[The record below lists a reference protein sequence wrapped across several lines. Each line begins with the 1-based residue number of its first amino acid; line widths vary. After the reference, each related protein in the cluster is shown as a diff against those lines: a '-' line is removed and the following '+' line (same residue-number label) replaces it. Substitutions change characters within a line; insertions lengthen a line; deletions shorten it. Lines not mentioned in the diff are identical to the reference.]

1 MRNIGRNTEHA
12 STASR
17 RDAILVKK
25 NYTLYRETEII
36 SDNTKTGPNGEDAG
50 EMVINVGPQHP
61 ATHGVLHLVITLQG
75 ETIKKMEPHLGYI
88 HRSIE
93 KMCESLSYRQFIYV
107 TSRMDYLSAHINN
120 HACAM
125 CVEKGLQIEIPPRAQ
140 VIRVLMGELTRVAS
154 HELWWGALAMDVG
167 AFTPFF
173 YAFRERETIN
183 DIMEETCGARLT
195 MNYMVPGGVMYD
207 LHPNFQQ
214 RVKDFI
220 KLFKSKIDE
229 YDDLVTGNIIFQN
242 RTKGI
247 GVISKEDAIS
257 FGCTG
262 PVGRGSGVHCDI
274 RKLYPYEVYDKV
286 QFEEIIE
293 TAGDSFARYLVR
305 IKEMR
310 QSIHIIEQLIDNIP
324 EGDFQA
330 KTKAVLKLP
339 KGEFYSRV
347 ETARGELGVYIVSEG
362 GTTPYR
368 IKFRSPGFSNLSA
381 LEHMVRGSKIGDLM
395 ATMGTLDL
403 VIPDI
408 DR

>member
-1 MRNIGRNTEHA
+1 MEMVLKERK
-12 STASR
+12 S
-17 RDAILVKK
+17 KM
-25 NYTLYRETEII
+25 YRETQII
-36 SDNTKTGPNGEDAG
+36 KDSPEVLPLGKDLGGAG
-50 EMVINVGPQHP
+50 DLIINVGPQHP
-61 ATHGVLHLVITLQG
+61 ATHGVLHLVITLNG
-75 ETIKKMEPHLGYI
+75 ETIKKVEPHLGFI

-93 KMCESLSYRQFIYV
+93 KMCESLTYRQFIYV

-120 HACAM
+120 HACAL
-125 CVEKGLQIEIPPRAQ
+125 CVEKGLQIEIPSRAQ
-140 VIRVLMGELTRVAS
+140 VIRVLMDELTRIAS
-154 HELWWGALAMDVG
+154 HELWWGAMAMDLG

-173 YAFRERETIN
+173 HAFRERETIN

-195 MNYMVPGGVMYD
+195 MNYMVPGGVMAD
-207 LHPNFQQ
+207 IHPNFQK

-220 KLFKSKIDE
+220 QLYKSKIDE
-229 YDDLVTGNIIFQN
+229 YDELVTGNIIFQN
-242 RTKGI
+242 RMKGV
-247 GVISKEDAIS
+247 GFLSAEDAIS
-257 FGCTG
+257 YGCTG
-262 PVGRGSGVHCDI
+262 PTARGSGVSCDI
-274 RKLYPYEVYDKV
+274 RKLYPYEVYNKV
-286 QFEEIIE
+286 EFDEILE
-293 TAGDSFARYLVR
+293 TGCDSFARYIVR
-305 IKEMR
+305 IKEMQ
-310 QSIHIIEQLIDNIP
+310 QSIKIIEQLIDNIP

-381 LEHMVRGSKIGDLM
+381 LDHMIRGGKIGDLI
-395 ATMGTLDL
+395 AAMGTLDL

>member
-1 MRNIGRNTEHA
+1 MYAEAEIKNLIAQTE
-12 STASR
+12 
-17 RDAILVKK
+17 K
-25 NYTLYRETEII
+25 TEE
-36 SDNTKTGPNGEDAG
+36 GEL
-50 EMVINVGPQHP
+50 VINVGPQHP

-75 ETIKKMEPHLGYI
+75 ETIKKIEPHLGYI

-107 TSRMDYLSAHINN
+107 TSRMDYLSAHMNN

-125 CVEKGLQIEIPPRAQ
+125 TIEKALQVEIPSRAQ
-140 VIRVLMGELTRVAS
+140 YIRVIMSELTRIAS
-154 HELWWGALAMDVG
+154 HELWWGAMAMDLG

-195 MNYMVPGGVMYD
+195 MNYMVPGGVMANI
-207 LHPNFQQ
+207 HPTFQQ
-214 RVKDFI
+214 KVKDFI
-220 KLFKSKIDE
+220 TLFKSKIDE
-229 YDDLVTGNIIFQN
+229 YDELVTGNIIFQN
-242 RTKGI
+242 RMKNV
-247 GVISKEDAIS
+247 GVLSKEDAIS
-257 FGCTG
+257 YGCTG
-262 PVGRGSGVHCDI
+262 PVARGSGVNCDI
-274 RKLYPYEVYDKV
+274 RKIFPYEVYNQV
-286 QFEEIIE
+286 QFDEILE
-293 TAGDSFARYLVR
+293 TAGDSFSRYMVR
-305 IKEMR
+305 IREMKE
-310 QSIHIIEQLIDNIP
+310 SVKIIEQLIDNIP
-324 EGDFQA
+324 DGEFQA

-339 KGEFYSRV
+339 KGEFYTRV

-381 LEHMVRGSKIGDLM
+381 LEHMAKGSKIGDLM

>member
-1 MRNIGRNTEHA
+1 M
-12 STASR
+12 
-17 RDAILVKK
+17 
-25 NYTLYRETEII
+25 YRETQII
-36 SDNTKTGPNGEDAG
+36 EADNNADGDDL
-50 EMVINVGPQHP
+50 VINVGPQHP

-75 ETIKKMEPHLGYI
+75 ETIQKVEPHLGYI

-125 CVEKGLQIEIPPRAQ
+125 CVEKGLQLEIPPRAQ
-140 VIRVLMGELTRVAS
+140 VIRVLMDELTRIAS
-154 HELWWGALAMDVG
+154 HELWWGAMAMDLG

-214 RVKDFI
+214 RVKNFI
-220 KLFKSKIDE
+220 QLFNNKIDE

-242 RTKGI
+242 RTKGVGI
-247 GVISKEDAIS
+247 LTKEDAIS

-262 PVGRGSGVHCDI
+262 PVGRASGVPCDI
-274 RKLYPYEVYDKV
+274 RRLYPYEVYDKV
-286 QFEEIIE
+286 SFDEIIE
-293 TAGDSFARYLVR
+293 TGGDSFSRYLVR
-305 IKEMR
+305 VKELR
-310 QSIHIIEQLIDNIP
+310 QSIHIVEQLIDNIP
-324 EGDFQA
+324 EGDIQA

-339 KGEFYSRV
+339 KGEFYSRA

-381 LEHMVRGSKIGDLM
+381 LDHISRGSKIGDLM
-395 ATMGTLDL
+395 AIMGTLDL

>member
-1 MRNIGRNTEHA
+1 MYTE
-12 STASR
+12 TQ
-17 RDAILVKK
+17 
-25 NYTLYRETEII
+25 II
-36 SDNTKTGPNGEDAG
+36 NRTSVSNGTDLHLPGSEGD
-50 EMVINVGPQHP
+50 ELVINVGPQHP
-61 ATHGVLHLVITLQG
+61 ATHGVLHLVITLNG
-75 ETIKKMEPHLGYI
+75 EIIKKIEPHLGYI

-120 HACAM
+120 HACALT
-125 CVEKGLQIEIPPRAQ
+125 VEKGLQVEVPKRAQ
-140 VIRVLMGELTRVAS
+140 YIRVIMDELTRIAS
-154 HELWWGALAMDVG
+154 HELWMGAMAMDLG

-173 YAFRERETIN
+173 YTFRERETIT

-195 MNYMVPGGVMYD
+195 MNYNVPGGVMAD
-207 LHPNFQQ
+207 IHPNFQK

-220 KLFKSKIDE
+220 IQFRKKSPE
-229 YDDLVTGNIIFQN
+229 YDELVTGNVIFQN

-247 GVISKEDAIS
+247 GYLSPEDAVS
-257 FGCTG
+257 YGCTG
-262 PVGRGSGVHCDI
+262 AVARASGVSCDI
-274 RKLYPYEVYDKV
+274 RKIHPYAVYDQV
-286 QFEEIIE
+286 EFDEVLE
-293 TAGDSFARYLVR
+293 TKGDSFSRYLVR
-305 IKEMR
+305 MKEMH
-310 QSIHIIEQLIDNIP
+310 QSVRIIEQLIDNIP
-324 EGDFQA
+324 EGDYQA

-381 LEHMVRGSKIGDLM
+381 LDHMARGGKLGDLM
-395 ATMGTLDL
+395 ATMGSMDL